1 MRRISV
7 MKCTKVHKNFLDKK
21 AISAII
27 TSVQRFIIIV
37 MAIIFLLLHIFDVI
51 PPIVI
56 VQT

>member
-1 MRRISV
+1 
-7 MKCTKVHKNFLDKK
+7 MKCTKVRKNFLDKK

-51 PPIVI
+51 PTIVI